1 MSAPQPASV
10 LVIGGGPAGYTL
22 VDQLGLRG
30 YRGELTLV
38 DPLGL
43 PMDRPPL
50 SKEFLRG
57 AMSEEELRFRE
68 AEWFE
73 ERSITV
79 IGSGVE
85 EIAGVRLAED
95 AAGWEAFLLNG
106 QRLVAEVVVLAT
118 GVAPAGAVP
127 EGALSERVITQLYTV
142 HDAARL
148 RRALAPGTRL
158 SIIGGGLVGA
168 EAASVALGYGAEVTL
183 VNPSDPAAVRSFG
196 AVAAERLHALHAER
210 GVRVETGRVAR
221 IEQPGGV
228 GAAGAAGAEPSLLP
242 VDAVGRADAGAGAG
256 AGEAAGAGDGAVL
269 GVGVVAGGE
278 GQAVAPLRVVL
289 EDGRSWGADYALY
302 ATGAVPRDDL
312 ARDAGAAV
320 AALEDGGGV
329 LVDASGRASLPNLWA
344 VGDVARGVDADG
356 APLPLHAHWEAA
368 MHSAED
374 AAAALM
380 GQFPE
385 ERGAR
390 WFWSDRHGEHVE
402 VVGHPG
408 EVAGGR
414 TVLRSDA
421 RGARGVFS
429 VGAGGELLG
438 AVTFDDARLA
448 RAARRLI
455 DRGAPVDAEALA
467 DPEVSARDLVRPP
480 RRD

>member
-1 MSAPQPASV
+1 MSEPQPASV
-10 LVIGGGPAGYTL
+10 LVIGGGPAGYTF
-22 VDQLGLRG
+22 VDQLRLRG
-30 YRGELTLV
+30 FRGELTLV

-57 AMSEEELRFRE
+57 AMSQEELRFRE

-79 IGSGVE
+79 IASGVE

-118 GVAPAGAVP
+118 GAGPIAAVA
-127 EGALSERVITQLYTV
+127 EGALLERVMTQLYTV

-158 SIIGGGLVGA
+158 SVIGGGLVGA
-168 EAASVALGYGAEVTL
+168 EAASVALAHGAEVTL

-196 AVAAERLHALHAER
+196 AEAAARLQAVHAER

-221 IEQPGGV
+221 IEEIASVEG
-228 GAAGAAGAEPSLLP
+228 S
-242 VDAVGRADAGAGAG
+242 DAPD
-256 AGEAAGAGDGAVL
+256 
-269 GVGVVAGGE
+269 
-278 GQAVAPLRVVL
+278 APLLVTL
-289 EDGRSWGADYALY
+289 EEGRSWGADYVLQ
-302 ATGAVPRDDL
+302 ATGAAPQDHL

-320 AALEDGGGV
+320 APLEDGGGV
-329 LVDASGRASLPNLWA
+329 LVDAVGRASLPNLWA
-344 VGDVARGVDADG
+344 VGDVARGVDAAG
-356 APLPLHAHWEAA
+356 APLPVHAHWEAA

-374 AAAALM
+374 AAAALL

-385 ERGAR
+385 ERGVR

-402 VVGHPG
+402 VVGSQA
-408 EVAGGR
+408 EVEGGSVVR
-414 TVLRSDA
+414 REDGRGLR
-421 RGARGVFS
+421 GLFTL
-429 VGAGGELLG
+429 GAGGELLG

-455 DRGAPVDAEALA
+455 DRAKPVDAAALA
-467 DPEVSARDLVRPP
+467 DPEVSAKDLVRPP
-480 RRD
+480 HRD